1 MGADR
6 QGVTGSKGETMAS
19 SATSSRLQEFD
30 VLKGI
35 AIFLVVIGHLA
46 DLGTVEFR
54 LFRCVFSFVYA
65 FHMPLFVFLAGLF
78 DGPGKRPLSERIP
91 AYLALYVAL
100 QIAFLGYNWLA
111 GKPMGFSLLWVGP
124 LPWFMLAMP
133 QWMAIAHY
141 SRNAHPVLVL
151 ALSVGLSLCAGYDPD
166 INHYFSFSRVV
177 VWAPFYLAGYRTSPR
192 RLLGFCKEGKGRF
205 LAVPALLFLL
215 AFAAVCVLRTD
226 DVYAH
231 REAFVGRFP
240 YSDVRIEGYGAS
252 DRLGYYLL
260 SSLLVASVVL
270 AFVHL
275 PSRFL
280 AWAGRRT
287 LPIYCFHDLLVF
299 ALGDFGV
306 YALLVGIPYGGVVL
320 LLLSV
325 PLVALCASPPFERLV
340 SWFRQQF
347 VPPETGRRGGGGA
360 PAGLPFDS

>member
-1 MGADR
+1 
-6 QGVTGSKGETMAS
+6 
-19 SATSSRLQEFD
+19 
-30 VLKGI
+30 
-35 AIFLVVIGHLA
+35 
-46 DLGTVEFR
+46 
-54 LFRCVFSFVYA
+54 
-65 FHMPLFVFLAGLF
+65 MPLFVFLAGLF

-177 VWAPFYLAGYRTSPR
+177 VWAPFYLGRVSDLAQEAPGVLQGGEGSVSRGPR
-192 RLLGFCKEGKGRF
+192 
-205 LAVPALLFLL
+205 AALPPG
-215 AFAAVCVLRTD
+215 VCGQSACLRTD

-299 ALGDFGV
+299 ALGRLWGLRPSRWHSV
-306 YALLVGIPYGGVVL
+306 WWGRSAASGASRWWRCVPPLPSSALSAG
-320 LLLSV
+320 
-325 PLVALCASPPFERLV
+325 
-340 SWFRQQF
+340 FRQQF
-347 VPPETGRRGGGGA
+347 APPRQAVEEAGR
-360 PAGLPFDS
+360 AGWAPFDSRRLTPSRFGFTRSQVWVHL